1 MGEPDDD
8 LPAGSVDKVAIRIA
22 FGNSANRYNCRVQAA
37 VIISEVKRALTF
49 DAIALANSGPWA
61 KYYSQ
66 ESWRM
71 WATEIISEVKA
82 LLGYPAN

>member
-37 VIISEVKRALTF
+37 VIISEVKRALAVPI
-49 DAIALANSGPWA
+49 D
-61 KYYSQ
+61 
-66 ESWRM
+66 
-71 WATEIISEVKA
+71 
-82 LLGYPAN
+82 